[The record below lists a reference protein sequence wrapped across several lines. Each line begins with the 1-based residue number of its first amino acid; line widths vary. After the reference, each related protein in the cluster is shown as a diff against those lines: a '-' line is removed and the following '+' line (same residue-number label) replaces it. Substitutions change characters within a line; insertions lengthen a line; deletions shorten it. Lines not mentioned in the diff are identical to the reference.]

1 MARVMP
7 LKNFVLN
14 AVMGITAYFFKGNDA
29 VHVEYWNK

>member
-1 MARVMP
+1 MARAMP

-14 AVMGITAYFFKGNDA
+14 VVMSTTAYFFKGNDA